1 MKKTIKINLMNIKQ
15 MPKDGKGFNF
25 LVSLN
30 RDIKPG
36 QVTTIAYSV
45 EKMGVIRPIV
55 AAEFTYLGKKGL
67 YIIDGQ
73 HLYHALLRN
82 NMDFPYV
89 QIKIENDLDLVET
102 MALINN
108 TSKSWSLID
117 YIQAWSYVNPHYKTL
132 MKHFNTYDLE
142 ILQIASILHSNKVS
156 VMADSNISKVIK
168 NGEFNVIN
176 EQKCIKLF
184 DCITDTL
191 KIIPRMDRMSNKTF
205 VSAYVDYYNCT
216 KDYDHGKFLT
226 FLKKNV
232 KRLQF
237 VTIDKDTLAN
247 FLKRSVN

>member
-1 MKKTIKINLMNIKQ
+1 MNLKV

-25 LVSLN
+25 LVALN

-36 QVTTIAYSV
+36 QVTTISYSV

-89 QIKIENDLDLVET
+89 EIKVENDRDLVEKI
-102 MALINN
+102 ALLNSS
-108 TSKSWSLID
+108 SKSWTLLD
-117 YIQAWSYVNPHYKTL
+117 YIQAWTFVNPQYKTL

-142 ILQIASILHSNKVS
+142 ILQVASILHSNKVS
-156 VMADSNISKVIK
+156 VIADSNISKIVK
-168 NGEFNVIN
+168 TGEFNVIN
-176 EQKCIKLF
+176 EEKCIELF

-216 KDYDHGKFLT
+216 KDYDHDKFLK

-232 KRLQF
+232 KQLKF
-237 VTIDKDTLAN
+237 VTIDKNTLAD
-247 FLKRSVN
+247 FLKRSIN